1 MHMWLTF
8 AIIAITI
15 FLFASE
21 WIEME
26 LTALGVIV
34 ALLILFEVI
43 PLVEGETVVLS
54 TSTLLSGFANTA
66 LITILA
72 LLVIGQGLHQS
83 GALDGVTQILS
94 KTRKSRASLII
105 FACLIGAGI
114 MSAFM
119 NNTPVVVM
127 FIPIVAALANRYG
140 PGAGRMLIPL
150 SYITILGGML
160 TIVGSST
167 NLLVAGL
174 VEATSDMKIGF
185 FDLFMP
191 GIILAGIGTI
201 YVLFIAPFLLPRQS
215 GKTDKDKTARS
226 GIQFLAR
233 LDLNKEHKLVGQK
246 SQMGIFPDLK
256 DVTVRLIKRGK
267 TVLLPPFEDVVLSV
281 GDIVQFA
288 GTREQVSRLVDFNTR
303 GEHFMLAEAAI
314 APASRLG
321 GRPIVD
327 EEFTEQTNFF
337 IAGIQRHRRM
347 TRDLRNKIRLRPGDV
362 LLVAG
367 TKKNIRKLRL
377 DRDLMVLDGSVST
390 IHAFTKANQAL
401 AIFAGVVLASAT
413 GLLPI
418 VVAAILGALVMIG
431 TGCLSLGQ
439 ASRAID
445 RQIVLLIAA
454 SIAMAQA
461 LEKTGGA
468 HFVAQHLVDVLD
480 GQSVPVILS
489 ALFIVIAILTN
500 LLSNNATALLF
511 TPIAISIAASLG
523 VSPTPFIHAVIFAAN
538 CSFASPMGYQ
548 TNLLVMR
555 PGNYR
560 FNDFL
565 RTGGPLVVII
575 WLSFSL
581 IAPWYYS
588 L

>member
-1 MHMWLTF
+1 
-8 AIIAITI
+8 
-15 FLFASE
+15 
-21 WIEME
+21 ME

-34 ALLILFEVI
+34 ALLILFEVY
-43 PLVEGETVVLS
+43 PLLDGDVALLS
-54 TSTLLSGFANTA
+54 ASSLLSGFANTA

-72 LLVIGQGLHQS
+72 LLVVGQGLHQS

-94 KTRKSRASLII
+94 KTRKSRATLII

-127 FIPIVAALANRYG
+127 FIPIIAALANRYG

-174 VEATSDMKIGF
+174 VETTSDMTIGF

-191 GIILAGIGTI
+191 GIILASVGTL
-201 YVLFIAPFLLPRQS
+201 YVLFIAPYFLPKKS
-215 GKTDKDKTARS
+215 GKTDKSQTARS
-226 GIQFLAR
+226 GVQFLAR
-233 LDLNKEHKLVGQK
+233 LDLTAEHKLVGEESK
-246 SQMGIFPDLK
+246 FGIFPDLK

-267 TVLLPPFEDVVLSV
+267 TVFLPPFEGVVLSV
-281 GDIVQFA
+281 GDTVQFA

-327 EEFTEQTNFF
+327 DEFTEQTNCF

-367 TKKNIRKLRL
+367 SKENIRKLRL

-390 IHAFTKANQAL
+390 IHGFTKANQAL
-401 AIFAGVVLASAT
+401 TIFAGVVLAAAT
-413 GLLPI
+413 GLMPI
-418 VVAAILGALVMIG
+418 VIAAILWALVMI
-431 TGCLSLGQ
+431 TSGCLSIGQ

-461 LEKTGGA
+461 LDKTGGA
-468 HFVAQHLVDVLD
+468 QFVAQGLVDILQ
-480 GQSVPVILS
+480 GQSVPIILS
-489 ALFIVIAILTN
+489 ALFLVIAVLTN

-511 TPIAISIAASLG
+511 TPIAISMAASLG
-523 VSPTPFIHAVIFAAN
+523 VSPTPFVHAVIFAAN

-560 FNDFL
+560 FNDYL
-565 RTGGPLVVII
+565 RTGGPLVIII
-575 WLSFSL
+575 WLCFSL